1 MGRKA
6 WLFSDTPA
14 GMHANAV
21 LYSLVQTCLA
31 NGIDPYKHLVT
42 VIEKFPA
49 AKTSDDVRALL
60 PWALKSELESE
71 TTFYKLAA

>member
-31 NGIDPYKHLVT
+31 NGIDPYKYLVT
-42 VIEKFPA
+42 VIERFPA
-49 AKTSDDVRALL
+49 ARTSDDVRALL
-60 PWALKSELESE
+60 PWALKSELLPDVAPL
-71 TTFYKLAA
+71 KLAA